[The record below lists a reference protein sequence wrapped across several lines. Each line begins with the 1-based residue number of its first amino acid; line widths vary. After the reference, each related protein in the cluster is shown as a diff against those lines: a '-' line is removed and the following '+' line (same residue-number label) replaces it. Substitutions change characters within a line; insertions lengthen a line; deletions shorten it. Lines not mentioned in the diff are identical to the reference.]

1 MYLIQVLIP
10 VWHKNGVPVPPQDFA
25 LLRRMLIET
34 FGGLTEFS
42 RSPARGHWKP
52 ARNGDAEQDDI
63 IVFEVMTD
71 TLDRSWWSLLR
82 QGLEARLGQEMIVIR
97 SQAIELL

>member
-25 LLRRMLIET
+25 L
-34 FGGLTEFS
+34 GGLTEFS